1 MVSKTIILIF
11 APKITNTIK
20 MRTIIH
26 GPSKSKVTFINPN
39 KAKVELTNGETYLV
53 GFPGPYSYI
62 SGGDHLI
69 QLLGWLFDLYWGTQG
84 SFEKDC
90 RIINSRLYED
100 GYDMMYY
107 VVMEPKRS
115 EERQRI
121 GERIKE
127 LRKKRNLDAKSLA
140 ERVGIDAS
148 NLSRIEQGHYS
159 VGFDILSK
167 IASALN
173 AKVDFVES
181 ENSN

>member
-1 MVSKTIILIF
+1 MKTIIS
-11 APKITNTIK
+11 
-20 MRTIIH
+20 
-26 GPSKSKVTFINPN
+26 GPSRSKVTFINPN
-39 KAKVELTNGETYLV
+39 KAKVELTNGETYFV

-62 SGGDHLI
+62 SGGNHLI

-100 GYDMMYY
+100 GYDMMIF

-127 LRKKRNLDAKSLA
+127 LRKKRNIDAKSLA
-140 ERVGIDAS
+140 ERIGIDAS

-167 IASALN
+167 IANALN
-173 AKVDFVES
+173 AKVDIVEIDS
-181 ENSN
+181 QK